1 MSVTWLKIKKR
12 HDRIDLLRKI
22 FDEQVLEFTEDN
34 LATNVL
40 TFVEDALTALP
51 QSAKRINVE
60 ALVDHAVK
68 DWREN
73 R

>member
-1 MSVTWLKIKKR
+1 MSITWQKIKKR

>member
-1 MSVTWLKIKKR
+1 MSITWLKIKKR

-60 ALVDHAVK
+60 ALVDTAVK